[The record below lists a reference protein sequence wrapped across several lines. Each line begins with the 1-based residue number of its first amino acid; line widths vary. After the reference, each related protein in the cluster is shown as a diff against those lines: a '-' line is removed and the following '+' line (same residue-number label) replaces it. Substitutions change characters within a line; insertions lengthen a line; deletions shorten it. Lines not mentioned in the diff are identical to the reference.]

1 MNLLNRGLAFTVFAS
16 ILLFASC
23 KKMEF
28 DKIAKGAWNP
38 NLAVPLAYSNFGVYD
53 ILALKDSNDLV
64 VINPSTG
71 ALALVYKGDVF
82 SVGAQTLV
90 DIQDVNQSKS
100 FNFSD
105 LNVAPAASF
114 NGSVTSNNT
123 ETLNFNVGGA
133 ELHDVNIKSGV
144 LNLNVSTNLK
154 HDLTCVIT
162 FPNLKINGT
171 PVSTTV
177 SLNYT
182 GSVPH
187 TGTGTVNLSNAVA
200 DFTLGNTTFNKLN
213 ANISTTVNGTGQ
225 SIVGTEN
232 LNVNFGFNN
241 VLFKNA
247 TGYFGQN
254 NMGISGDTVLLKL
267 FQNATSGYF
276 ELVNPKVKFIAEN
289 SFGFPI
295 RMNFTGL
302 KTINVSNG
310 NQFPLTGF
318 PTVFNIAGA
327 NSIGQSANSY
337 FELNT
342 TNTNNLSSVVS
353 STPKYFVFSANAQSN
368 PAGNVLPLNFISDT
382 SKLKIRTE
390 VELPLEGSAY
400 GFELKDT
407 VEFNFNEDVSELE
420 SVMFRLNIDNGFPVE
435 LKSQIIFLDQNYL
448 PVFTVFNTPES
459 VVLPALVNASGRVN
473 QRTKKITDIHL
484 TAAQIALLPNV
495 KHLLI
500 NAVSQTLNGPSGL
513 VVKIYD
519 DYTLNLKLGLQVQA
533 KIQL

>member
-1 MNLLNRGLAFTVFAS
+1 MNLLNKGLASFVCLS
-16 ILLFASC
+16 ILLLASC

-53 ILALKDSNDLV
+53 ILALKDSTDLV

-71 ALALVYKGDVF
+71 ALALVYKGDIF
-82 SVGAQTLV
+82 SVGAQTLLN
-90 DIQDVNQSKS
+90 IQNVNQSKNL
-100 FNFSD
+100 NFAA
-105 LNVAPAASF
+105 LNATPAAAF
-114 NGSVTSNNT
+114 NGTYTSTNT
-123 ETLNFNVGGA
+123 ETINFNAGSA
-133 ELHDVNIKSGV
+133 EVHQVAVKSGILT
-144 LNLNVSTNLK
+144 LNLSTNLK
-154 HDLTCVIT
+154 HDITCVIT
-162 FPNLKINGT
+162 FPDMKINGS
-171 PVSTTV
+171 PVTTTV

-182 GSVPH
+182 GSLPN
-187 TGTGTVNLSNAVA
+187 TTSGTVNLAGALA
-200 DFTLGNTTFNKLN
+200 DLTLGNTTFNKMN
-213 ANISTTVNGTGQ
+213 AVISTTISGSGQ
-225 SIVGTEN
+225 PIVGTEN
-232 LNVNFGFNN
+232 MNVNFAFDNIQ
-241 VLFKNA
+241 FTNA
-247 TGYFGQN
+247 VGYFGQN
-254 NMGISGDTVLLKL
+254 NLGISGDTILLKL
-267 FQNATSGYF
+267 FQNSTAGYF
-276 ELVNPKVKFIAEN
+276 ELVNPKVLFVAEN

-295 RMNFTGL
+295 KMNFTGL
-302 KTINVSNG
+302 KTVNVSNG
-310 NQFPLTGF
+310 NEYPLTGW
-318 PTVFNIAGA
+318 PSTFNIARA
-327 NSIGQSANSY
+327 NVIGQTASSL

-342 TNTNNLSSVVS
+342 TNTANLSSVVS

-368 PAGNVLPLNFISDT
+368 PAGNVLPLNFIADT

-407 VEFNFNEDVSELE
+407 VEFNFNEDVSQLE

-435 LKSQIIFLDQNYL
+435 LKAQIVFLDQNNL

-459 VVLPALVNASGRVN
+459 VVSSALVNSSGRVN
-473 QRTKKITDIHL
+473 QRTKKITDINL
-484 TAAQIALLPNV
+484 SAAQIALLPNV

-500 NAVSQTLNGPSGL
+500 RAVSQTLNGPSGL